1 MLPFNQ
7 AFHMNILCLLCM
19 EINISG
25 GRHLQ
30 RAVVIPLLHSLR
42 FQRGRAGAGARLLM
56 AQGKATSPIHHQFIT
71 IPKKNLNFK
80 LSWSFKLNIKFVI
93 SKLTLN
99 FQDPQHVGV
108 PEGEGEHG
116 GAGANGGSV
125 PRRGP
130 HPDAHRGPL
139 GAGERRAAPGH
150 QEITREQTL
159 KDW

>member
-1 MLPFNQ
+1 MNLQEIYWPITGRSLQKALFKLWQEEMLPFNQ

-80 LSWSFKLNIKFVI
+80 LS
-93 SKLTLN
+93 
-99 FQDPQHVGV
+99 
-108 PEGEGEHG
+108 
-116 GAGANGGSV
+116 
-125 PRRGP
+125 
-130 HPDAHRGPL
+130 
-139 GAGERRAAPGH
+139 
-150 QEITREQTL
+150 
-159 KDW
+159 